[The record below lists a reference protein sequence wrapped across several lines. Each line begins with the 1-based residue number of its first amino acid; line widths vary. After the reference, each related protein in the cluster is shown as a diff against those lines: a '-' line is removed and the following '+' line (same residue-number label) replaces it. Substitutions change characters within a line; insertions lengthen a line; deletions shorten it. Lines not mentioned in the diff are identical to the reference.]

1 MDVIIL
7 DVELQAITVISYG
20 RDEDLRR
27 DLSRVELQ
35 IRLHFSDIVN
45 SSAEIN
51 TLPGNLAVFC
61 WARTGLDLVASQRNN
76 VESTKNLTVELNKLL

>member
-1 MDVIIL
+1 M
-7 DVELQAITVISYG
+7 EG
-20 RDEDLRR
+20 NEDLRR

-45 SSAEIN
+45 CSAEIN

-61 WARTGLDLVASQRNN
+61 
-76 VESTKNLTVELNKLL
+76 